1 MLRAWRSCPNIVC
14 RRFAR
19 SPSPRRESVKHEAS
33 VNAAPNPRIV
43 CAGFA
48 GSTVTS
54 AGAAFF
60 AIFVH
65 GTSGPAASRFPLLS
79 VTSVCA
85 GFAGTCSSFAS
96 TLAFNVTPN
105 AEAAAAPSP
114 SPAYFKTSRRVVTL
128 GPRSPL
134 NRSRRLSPS
143 GLFRRTAYC
152 KTYYLGIPQRLNNL
166 DNRTNSRAWKSHSVS
181 GSAKLRL
188 GNTYTEGQIDG
199 VAGTVEH
206 GCHER
211 SHCSLTPAKL
221 ASLSQDACAGAGPRA
236 QPEEIQRDMRN
247 RSRQRAWRPAAAEA
261 RGGGRR

>member
-19 SPSPRRESVKHEAS
+19 SLSPRRESVKHEAS

-60 AIFVH
+60 AVFVH
-65 GTSGPAASRFPLLS
+65 GTSDPAASRFPLLS

-96 TLAFNVTPN
+96 TLAFNVTPH
-105 AEAAAAPSP
+105 AEAADAPSP

-181 GSAKLRL
+181 GSAKLRV
-188 GNTYTEGQIDG
+188 GNTCTEGPLTCAARA
-199 VAGTVEH
+199 VANEAH
-206 GCHER
+206 GG
-211 SHCSLTPAKL
+211 SHGSRTPPKL
-221 ASLSQDACAGAGPRA
+221 ASLSQ
-236 QPEEIQRDMRN
+236 E
-247 RSRQRAWRPAAAEA
+247 
-261 RGGGRR
+261 

>member
-19 SPSPRRESVKHEAS
+19 TLSPTRESVKHEAS

-65 GTSGPAASRFPLLS
+65 ATSGPAASRFPLLS

-96 TLAFNVTPN
+96 TLAFNVTPS

-114 SPAYFKTSRRVVTL
+114 SPAYFKT
-128 GPRSPL
+128 
-134 NRSRRLSPS
+134 
-143 GLFRRTAYC
+143 YH
-152 KTYYLGIPQRLNNL
+152 LGIPQRLNNL
-166 DNRTNSRAWKSHSVS
+166 DNRTNSRAWKSHSAS

-188 GNTYTEGQIDG
+188 GNTCTEGQIDG
-199 VAGTVEH
+199 IAGAVEH

-211 SHCSLTPAKL
+211 SHCSLAPAKL
-221 ASLSQDACAGAGPRA
+221 ASFSQDARTGTGPRTTG
-236 QPEEIQRDMRN
+236 RN
-247 RSRQRAWRPAAAEA
+247 SKRRAKP
-261 RGGGRR
+261 